1 MPTRKTLQLDEDSRA
16 ALQHIFKRASD
27 WRERERAQTLLL
39 LDSGV
44 FAEDVARQMGLNV
57 RTVRIT
63 HTHWRQSGMASL
75 ADLPRSGAPRQLQPE
90 HVERLVQWAG
100 AEPLTAAALLARH
113 LDAGGPLVHV
123 NTMVATLKASNFVWK
138 RTRHSLKKTATKTP
152 FAKQP

>member
-63 HTHWRQSGMASL
+63 
-75 ADLPRSGAPRQLQPE
+75 DLPRSGAPRKLQPE

>member
-27 WRERERAQTLLL
+27 WRQA
-39 LDSGV
+39 
-44 FAEDVARQMGLNV
+44 
-57 RTVRIT
+57 
-63 HTHWRQSGMASL
+63 GMASL
-75 ADLPRSGAPRQLQPE
+75 ADLPRSGAPRKLQPE

-138 RTRHSLKKTATKTP
+138 RTRHS
-152 FAKQP
+152 